1 MNKVIIGDCLEVMG
15 KLESGSVNLIYL
27 DPPFFTQKN
36 HSLITRDRSKEY
48 SFSDSWNSLEDY
60 LEFMKE
66 RLQVMKSLLAD
77 DGSIF
82 LHCDTYANHHLRI
95 MLDEIFGRKNFQ
107 SEIIWSYKRWSNS
120 AKGLIPN
127 HQNIYF
133 YSKSSDFKF
142 NKLFGEYSETTN
154 VDQIL
159 QLRERDING
168 VTKYAK
174 TENGDVIYG
183 SNKNGVPLGDV
194 WEIPFLNPKAK
205 ERVGYPTQ
213 KPINLLEK
221 IIELVTDKGDLV
233 LDPFSGSGTTLV
245 ASKLMDR
252 RFIGIDINAEAVQLS
267 KSRIANPVKTDSY
280 LLKLG
285 RDSYKNSDT
294 ESLAYLMGME
304 LNIVQRNKG
313 IDAFIKDTDLEGI
326 YPVRVQKKNETLDEA
341 LKLLIKSSFSKNFK
355 HGYLIRTKFDQTFNF
370 ELQIPTWITVIDSI
384 AVQIDNSIKKTVST
398 EAIK

>member
-1 MNKVIIGDCLEVMG
+1 
-15 KLESGSVNLIYL
+15 
-27 DPPFFTQKN
+27 
-36 HSLITRDRSKEY
+36 
-48 SFSDSWNSLEDY
+48 
-60 LEFMKE
+60 
-66 RLQVMKSLLAD
+66 
-77 DGSIF
+77 
-82 LHCDTYANHHLRI
+82 